1 MWGDPSKHINSKPKE
16 CNSALTLLG
25 VKSNKQMLLTIDK
38 KDHTDFFSPLLV
50 EKSN

>member
-1 MWGDPSKHINSKPKE
+1 MGGDLSKHINSKSKE

-25 VKSNKQMLLTIDK
+25 IKSNKQMLLTIAK
-38 KDHTDFFSPLLV
+38 KDRIDFFSPLLV